1 MDSILL
7 IRGKG
12 EGTKLLTAGQGTAGV
27 GLDMVDDAEIEGYL
41 NKPKFLGDLASELVH
56 RENVKS

>member
-1 MDSILL
+1 
-7 IRGKG
+7 
-12 EGTKLLTAGQGTAGV
+12 
-27 GLDMVDDAEIEGYL
+27 MVDDAEIDGYL